1 MHISAKK
8 GPRSSVFVF
17 CQAAINKFHKAS
29 IVIYTEK
36 LEFKP
41 TYTSL
46 HNSKVKKV
54 FKGGSRG

>member
-41 TYTSL
+41 T
-46 HNSKVKKV
+46 
-54 FKGGSRG
+54 